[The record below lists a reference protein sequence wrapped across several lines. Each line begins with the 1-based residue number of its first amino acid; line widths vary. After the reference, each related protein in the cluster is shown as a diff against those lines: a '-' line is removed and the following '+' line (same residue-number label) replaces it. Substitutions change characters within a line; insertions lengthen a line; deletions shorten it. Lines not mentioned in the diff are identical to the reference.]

1 MSASSLHRESTD
13 SLIYIYT
20 CIYIDQARS
29 QDFEGEVSADGAHA
43 QCICAHAYAHCLT
56 HYDVTPPLH
65 ITCMKKSMKYTYT
78 NKCL

>member
-1 MSASSLHRESTD
+1 MMLST
-13 SLIYIYT
+13 SFFGKST
-20 CIYIDQARS
+20 EHQGQHQARS